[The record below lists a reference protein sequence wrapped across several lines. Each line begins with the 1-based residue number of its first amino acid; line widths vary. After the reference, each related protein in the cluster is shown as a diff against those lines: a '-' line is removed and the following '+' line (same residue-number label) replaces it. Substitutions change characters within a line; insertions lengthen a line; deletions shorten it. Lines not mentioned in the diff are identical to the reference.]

1 MIPNRLLFYGPK
13 GCGKS
18 HFAKTLFR
26 ELDKLV
32 LGWITVELK
41 KSAILRDPN
50 RNIKDGFEKIKGF
63 EIQGILIEDFDILL
77 DDLSDF
83 KSARMNLLENI
94 KAMDSKQIL
103 IATTRNPSD
112 INEKILV
119 DFDEIIPF
127 YYQSKIDRLEILRV
141 HSNIIRNIEFDAT
154 VNLNEIAEQ
163 TEWFSGKELEDLLV
177 LAQSKNSSNVLSN
190 EDIQDALATIR
201 ERINVESRI
210 DEMKRLLDFTLKF
223 CSLKPV
229 REEVI
234 NRIKNLKI
242 EFSEKEKIGKSD
254 CADILE
260 LKPNF
265 FGLGVNLNSL
275 INRYKKKYYKN

>member
-1 MIPNRLLFYGPK
+1 M
-13 GCGKS
+13 
-18 HFAKTLFR
+18 
-26 ELDKLV
+26 
-32 LGWITVELK
+32 
-41 KSAILRDPN
+41 
-50 RNIKDGFEKIKGF
+50 NINKDFEKIKGF

-127 YYQSKIDRLEILRV
+127 YYQSKIDRLDILRV

-163 TEWFSGKELEDLLV
+163 TEWFSGKELEDLLL
-177 LAQSKNSSNVLSN
+177 LAQSKSSTNVVSN
-190 EDIQDALATIR
+190 EDILDALATIR

-210 DEMKRLLDFTLKF
+210 DEMKRLLEFTLKF

-234 NRIKNLKI
+234 DRIKNLKI

-254 CADILE
+254 WTDILE